1 LSPPHG
7 YRGGGISDPIWIAID
22 GAGNVWVYDLAGV
35 PTCGGVTNFDLSELD
50 PNGNPISPQLGYPI
64 APPPTCG
71 GSEPWT
77 ESPPDGLSIDPS
89 GNIWLANVG
98 NDALLEIVGAAAP
111 VKTPLI
117 GPAQSP

>member
-7 YRGGGISDPIWIAID
+7 YRGGGINGPFWLAID
-22 GAGNVWVYDLAGV
+22 GAGNVWVHDRADIPL
-35 PTCGGVTNFDLSELD
+35 PCGGFATFAISELD
-50 PNGNPISPQLGYPI
+50 PNGNGKSPQTGYLVGF
-64 APPPTCG
+64 ACG
-71 GSEPWT
+71 GGEPWV
-77 ESPPDGLSIDPS
+77 ESPPDGLAIDPS

-117 GPAQSP
+117 GPSQSP